1 MFCSQ
6 GYVRERRCVV
16 LEHLLGVQGVTEIK
30 ATVFVDFCEPFL
42 MDISQT
48 YKIWYS
54 ITDPLIRR
62 FFATFIRVV
71 FPSVFYLGLSLNRMI
86 TWICVVKVQT
96 GSRDLLLL
104 YFVEI
109 RRDGVD
115 MFHEKMRMIESFER
129 KMHRLQ
135 SGRCKTWRYTT
146 EYLERDYRNHSWT
159 SVIGVN

>member
-96 GSRDLLLL
+96 GSRDLVLL

-109 RRDGVD
+109 RRDVWTCFTERWEWLSHLSERCTDYKVGDVRLGGIPQNTWK
-115 MFHEKMRMIESFER
+115 EIIE
-129 KMHRLQ
+129 
-135 SGRCKTWRYTT
+135 TT
-146 EYLERDYRNHSWT
+146 L
-159 SVIGVN
+159 GPQ